1 MLPSYKTH
9 ISFLLLKFDWHII
22 QKEWSNFK
30 VQVKHCLMNGKNYL
44 WSNMIYI
51 SIHCSTW
58 FGDYASVWNQ
68 IYRIFFSCPPHQII
82 VETKQSFISIHRF
95 ISNQHFKYLQYSFKQ
110 ASSHIEFGVS
120 WSGLGLPI
128 TVRACSGKTWSENAR
143 MRLKLNWI
151 LIKAFLIKLILSMYF
166 CRIEIFRYLL
176 QNSFQPI
183 GTFRWSIRMLTSMK
197 LSIEIMQQLSWLF
210 VMSAQVNKE
219 YFQPE
224 NQLIIDKDAWKCL
237 IYIKDL
243 VKYLWLFMIGG
254 YIPN

>member
-1 MLPSYKTH
+1 MIRFRSSNH
-9 ISFLLLKFDWHII
+9 GSCLLR
-22 QKEWSNFK
+22 
-30 VQVKHCLMNGKNYL
+30 KNL
-44 WSNMIYI
+44 IWK
-51 SIHCSTW
+51 C
-58 FGDYASVWNQ
+58 
-68 IYRIFFSCPPHQII
+68 
-82 VETKQSFISIHRF
+82 K
-95 ISNQHFKYLQYSFKQ
+95 
-110 ASSHIEFGVS
+110 
-120 WSGLGLPI
+120 
-128 TVRACSGKTWSENAR
+128 NA
-143 MRLKLNWI
+143 LEIKLNI
-151 LIKAFLIKLILSMYF
+151 NQGFFDNIKLILSMYF